1 MKIIKT
7 KAYERDY
14 KNKLVKKNKI
24 DEINRETFIIR
35 ALKVNNNL
43 YDALNDS
50 YLKTRRFEKKKGN
63 LKEFYTARLN
73 DKIRII
79 MRPVGEYPYNT
90 ILIDEIVFEE
100 VDDSHYGG
108 E

>member
-14 KNKLVKKNKI
+14 KNKLKNKI
-24 DEINRETFIIR
+24 EVMNREKFIIK
-35 ALKVNNNL
+35 ALNISANLKV
-43 YDALNDS
+43 ALNDT
-50 YLKTRRFEKKKGN
+50 YLRTRHFEKKKGK

-73 DKIRII
+73 DKNRLV
-79 MRPVGEYPYNT
+79 MRPVGDYPYDT
-90 ILIDEIVFEE
+90 ILIDEIIFEE
-100 VDDSHYGG
+100 IDDSHYGG